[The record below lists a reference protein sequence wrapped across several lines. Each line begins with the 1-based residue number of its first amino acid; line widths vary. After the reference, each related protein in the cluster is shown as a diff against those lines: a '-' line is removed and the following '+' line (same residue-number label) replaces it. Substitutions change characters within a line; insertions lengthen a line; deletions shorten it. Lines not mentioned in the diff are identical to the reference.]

1 MSNTVTI
8 TGRMVSDADLRFTAK
23 GAAVATFTLAD
34 TPRKKQ
40 GDQWVDGVTLFI
52 KCSVWRQQAEN
63 LAESVRKGDLVTV
76 TGKLA
81 QENWEAKDGTKRSAV
96 VVDVSEVSAALGQ
109 HPVKVQRTER
119 SKPKADDDPW
129 GSAPADAG
137 FRPDGKEIDF

>member
-8 TGRMVSDADLRFTAK
+8 TGRMVGDADLRFTAK

-96 VVDVSEVSAALGQ
+96 VVDVTEVAAALGQ
-109 HPVKVQRTER
+109 HPVSVKRAER
-119 SKPKADDDPW
+119 KPKVEDDPW
-129 GSAPADAG
+129 GEAPKGSDGFTPADDEPG
-137 FRPDGKEIDF
+137 F